1 MSMPDGNTATSD
13 VEPSSHTYLFHT
25 QFLNPIWGSFESVNC
40 KENVNLTIHVVKEL
54 VGMKLLKY
62 NAKALCIGEGSA
74 ATVLTLQD
82 LGFSNAGGVYRHRF
96 FSLKRK
102 QFVHELDFA
111 DNSFDFV
118 LSRDVDKVSVLAL
131 FVLEIERVL
140 SLGGTGAMLV
150 EGVSGSFPNS
160 LIRSATPVS
169 SLLKSS
175 NVVHVGYVQNFTLFV
190 FKNNIYIES

>member
-1 MSMPDGNTATSD
+1 MLYRSFVIASCISIIPLFQILSGSDFGTIGSLATTDCTANLGFATASMALG
-13 VEPSSHTYLFHT
+13 TYLFHT
-25 QFLNPIWGSFESVNC
+25 QFLNPIWGSFESANC
-40 KENVNLTIHVVKEL
+40 KENVNLTIHVVREL

-96 FSLKRK
+96 FSLKSK

-118 LSRDVDKVSVLAL
+118 LSRDVDKVSVPP
-131 FVLEIERVL
+131 LEH
-140 SLGGTGAMLV
+140 SLRLW
-150 EGVSGSFPNS
+150 
-160 LIRSATPVS
+160 
-169 SLLKSS
+169 
-175 NVVHVGYVQNFTLFV
+175 
-190 FKNNIYIES
+190 